1 MTTSTGG
8 KSTKNLQQTDDA
20 ILLTKVA
27 SLTQGME
34 EVKAQNTNLTRS
46 VEELKEKNEQVLQS
60 NKELQKDIRKQLS
73 ASPLII
79 KQMLNDFI
87 AQFKEALENQK
98 SDKMSETLKDLVEAM
113 NNLSVKLEDTSLVQ
127 VQVNEQ
133 VMEAYEEIMDNKRQ
147 PQGNGQN

>member
-8 KSTKNLQQTDDA
+8 KSTKNLQQTDDTT
-20 ILLTKVA
+20 LLTVIT

-34 EVKAQNTNLTRS
+34 EVKAQNTNLTCS
-46 VEELKEKNEQVLQS
+46 VEELKAQNEQVLQS
-60 NKELQKDIRKQLS
+60 NKELQKEIRKQLS
-73 ASPLII
+73 ANPLMI